1 MLKSELHKYFDIDLS
16 TLHRWDKKDKK
27 GRKLLYE
34 VLKALPIDFVDGI
47 KKKIEEEEKLKE
59 SLKDDKK

>member
-16 TLHRWDKKDKK
+16 TLHRWDKKEKK

-34 VLKALPIDFVDGI
+34 VLQALPLEFVEGI
-47 KKKIEEEEKLKE
+47 KKKIEDEEKLKE
-59 SLKDDKK
+59 SLKKD

>member
-16 TLHRWDKKDKK
+16 TLHRWDKKEKS

-34 VLKALPIDFVDGI
+34 VLKAIPNGFVESV
-47 KKKIEEEEKLKE
+47 KKKIEEEEKLKD
-59 SLKDDKK
+59 SLKKD